1 MSLPS
6 QPASPSL
13 VSLARRLSEV
23 SVVRF
28 GVVGVSNTLLG
39 YSVFR
44 GAHRVLPAAASQALS
59 YLVGMLWSYY
69 WNRRWTFKSQD
80 NVASEAPASS
90 ACKSASCCSAPP
102 CSACSSITLHQNPTL
117 SWIGTSA
124 LCTVLNFVAS
134 RFWPSNPPER
144 ARRTRRPSARRALH
158 WEERGRSLGA
168 HCTSQRVAAARAASA
183 LRAQARQHFVD
194 VRRKACS
201 KSSSW
206 FVVGCRKPS
215 CIACSIRRG
224 ALINGCE

>member
-80 NVASEAPASS
+80 NVASEAARFFSLQVGFLLLS
-90 ACKSASCCSAPP
+90 AALLGLLVDH
-102 CSACSSITLHQNPTL
+102 LHQNPTL

-134 RFWPSNPPER
+134 RFW
-144 ARRTRRPSARRALH
+144 A
-158 WEERGRSLGA
+158 
-168 HCTSQRVAAARAASA
+168 
-183 LRAQARQHFVD
+183 F
-194 VRRKACS
+194 
-201 KSSSW
+201 
-206 FVVGCRKPS
+206 KP
-215 CIACSIRRG
+215 A
-224 ALINGCE
+224 